1 MRTQGFTP
9 FHSLFTF
16 TLQYF
21 MRKFSQCVLYETE
34 SDYQRKS
41 NMTVSHGSISQLF
54 YFYIDTYL
62 SISISKTSK
71 VFTSNF
77 DLVRLLSLTGGL

>member
-1 MRTQGFTP
+1 
-9 FHSLFTF
+9 
-16 TLQYF
+16 
-21 MRKFSQCVLYETE
+21 
-34 SDYQRKS
+34 
-41 NMTVSHGSISQLF
+41 MTVSHGSISQLF